1 MTKAITRK
9 VSPAISKCE
18 LTHLTRTHIDLE
30 LANLQHKQ
38 YEQCLM
44 DLGCQINSLSCELDL
59 PDSVFVEDTAIVFD
73 ELAII
78 TCPGAESRRRETVS
92 IAQALSPHRQL
103 HYIKEPATIDGGDV
117 LVVGKQVFVGLS
129 SRTNTLAVNQMQQIL
144 SNYGYSVI
152 GISVSNCLHLKSAVT
167 FIGNNT
173 LLVNPDWI
181 NTEVFGQIKTIAVDT
196 SEPSAANSLT
206 IDNTLIF
213 PSNYPKTKSI
223 LQNNGFK
230 VISLDVSEIIKAEGA
245 VTCCSLIFS

>member
-1 MTKAITRK
+1 
-9 VSPAISKCE
+9 
-18 LTHLTRTHIDLE
+18 
-30 LANLQHKQ
+30 
-38 YEQCLM
+38 M

-78 TCPGAESRRRETVS
+78 TCPGAESRRRETLS

-129 SRTNTLAVNQMQQIL
+129 SRTNNLAVNQMQQIL
-144 SNYGYSVI
+144 SYYGYSVI
-152 GISVSNCLHLKSAVT
+152 GISVSNCLHLKSAAT
-167 FIGNNT
+167 FISNNT